1 MQVQQLLELLDSD
14 PAAVS
19 FEQVIATIEE
29 LYDYHPTRFTNGK
42 GKDIVINEAGEN
54 EGSCKIFAFADRLE
68 LNEAQTLALFGKYYR
83 EDVLGNLTGTD
94 HANIRTFMRYGWPGI
109 EFDGEAL
116 RDKQH

>member
-1 MQVQQLLELLDSD
+1 MQVKEFLDLLDSD
-14 PAAVS
+14 PTAVS
-19 FEQVIATIEE
+19 FEQVMQIIEDNF
-29 LYDYHPTRFTNGK
+29 DYTPTRFTNGK
-42 GKDIVINEAGEN
+42 GKDRVINEAGQN
-54 EGSCKIFAFADRLE
+54 EGSCKIFAFADRLD

-116 RDKQH
+116 QDKQA